1 MRKLI
6 SILLLTTLLSSV
18 FAEDKKSTETY
29 DATQIVTM
37 MKFGWNL
44 GNTLDALGGSWKK
57 GLNTQT
63 AWGQPLTTKEM
74 IDGLAKSGVKTIRIP
89 VSWSEHVIDKYYT
102 IDPKWMARV
111 KEIVTWAYENDMF
124 IILNSHHDNFDQN
137 KKIPAGKG
145 VYYPSEENYEESKKF
160 LTCLWKQISSHFI
173 EFDYH
178 LIFETLN
185 EPRPRGTS
193 NEWWYDQNSPV
204 CKKYMGTLN
213 KLNQDIVNTIRAS
226 GGNNTHRVIM
236 VPSLAASP
244 DAALSKDFRIPTDT
258 VENRLAI
265 SVHMYTPYNF
275 AMASPGDI
283 KFTEAHQKEL
293 STIFRKLYNKFVSA
307 GTPVVIGEM
316 GATNKNN
323 LQDRINWFNFFI
335 TEARKNSIYT
345 CCLWDNGVW
354 KINEKDPKDKIYS
367 EHYGYYNRTKQT
379 WYFPEL
385 IKTAIKAM
393 EK

>member
-173 EFDYH
+173 DFDYH

-354 KINEKDPKDKIYS
+354 EINEKDPKDKIYS

-385 IKTAIKAM
+385 IKTAVKAM

>member
-1 MRKLI
+1 MRKII
-6 SILLLTTLLSSV
+6 SILLLTALLSSV

-173 EFDYH
+173 DFDYH

>member
-1 MRKLI
+1 MRKII

-102 IDPKWMARV
+102 IDPKWMTRV

-213 KLNQDIVNTIRAS
+213 KLNQDIVDTIRAS

-354 KINEKDPKDKIYS
+354 EINEKDSKDKIYS

>member
-1 MRKLI
+1 MRKII
-6 SILLLTTLLSSV
+6 SILLLTALLSSV

>member
-1 MRKLI
+1 
-6 SILLLTTLLSSV
+6 
-18 FAEDKKSTETY
+18 
-29 DATQIVTM
+29 
-37 MKFGWNL
+37 
-44 GNTLDALGGSWKK
+44 
-57 GLNTQT
+57 
-63 AWGQPLTTKEM
+63 
-74 IDGLAKSGVKTIRIP
+74 
-89 VSWSEHVIDKYYT
+89 
-102 IDPKWMARV
+102 
-111 KEIVTWAYENDMF
+111 
-124 IILNSHHDNFDQN
+124 
-137 KKIPAGKG
+137 
-145 VYYPSEENYEESKKF
+145 
-160 LTCLWKQISSHFI
+160 
-173 EFDYH
+173 
-178 LIFETLN
+178 
-185 EPRPRGTS
+185 
-193 NEWWYDQNSPV
+193 
-204 CKKYMGTLN
+204 MGTLN

-354 KINEKDPKDKIYS
+354 EINEKDPKDKIYS

>member
-185 EPRPRGTS
+185 EPRPKGTS

-354 KINEKDPKDKIYS
+354 EINEKDPKDKIYS

>member
-89 VSWSEHVIDKYYT
+89 VSWSEHIIDKYYT

-354 KINEKDPKDKIYS
+354 EINEKDPKDKIYS

>member
-173 EFDYH
+173 DFDYH

>member
-89 VSWSEHVIDKYYT
+89 VSWSEHIIDKYYT

-293 STIFRKLYNKFVSA
+293 STIFSKLYNKFVSA

-354 KINEKDPKDKIYS
+354 EINENDPKDKIYS

>member
-1 MRKLI
+1 MRKFLT
-6 SILLLTTLLSSV
+6 ILLFTALLSPV
-18 FAEDKKSTETY
+18 FAEDKKSTEIY
-29 DATQIVTM
+29 DASQIVTM
-37 MKFGWNL
+37 MGFGWNL
-44 GNTLDALGGSWKK
+44 GNTLDAIGGSWSK

-63 AWGQPLTTKEM
+63 AWGQPLTTKQM

-89 VSWSEHVIDKYYT
+89 VSWSEHVIDKHYT

-111 KEIVTWAYENDMF
+111 KEIVSWAYENDMF
-124 IILNSHHDNFDQN
+124 IILNSHHDNYDQN

-145 VYYPSEENYEESKKF
+145 VYYPSQENYEESSKF
-160 LTCLWKQISSHFI
+160 LVSLWKQICAHFND
-173 EFDYH
+173 FDYH

-185 EPRPRGTS
+185 EPRPRGT
-193 NEWWYDQNSPV
+193 NYEWWYDQNSAE

-226 GGNNTHRVIM
+226 GGNNTHRMIM
-236 VPSLAASP
+236 FPSLAASP
-244 DAALSKDFRIPTDT
+244 DAALTKDFRIPTDT
-258 VENRLAI
+258 VENRLI
-265 SVHMYTPYNF
+265 LSVHMYTPYNF

-283 KFTEAHQKEL
+283 KFTDAHRKDL
-293 STIFRKLYNKFVSA
+293 DTIFRKLYNKFVST
-307 GTPVVIGEM
+307 GIPVVVGEM

-323 LQDRINWFNFFI
+323 LEHRVAWFDYFI
-335 TEARKNSIYT
+335 TSARKNGIMT

-354 KINEKDPKDKIYS
+354 KIDESKPKDQIYS
-367 EHYGYYNRTKQT
+367 EHYGFYNRTEQK

-385 IKTAIKAM
+385 LKASLKAM

>member
-293 STIFRKLYNKFVSA
+293 STIFRKLYNKFISA

-354 KINEKDPKDKIYS
+354 EINEKDPKDKIYS

>member
-173 EFDYH
+173 DFDYH

-354 KINEKDPKDKIYS
+354 EINEKDPKDKIYS

>member
-18 FAEDKKSTETY
+18 FAEDKKSTEAY

-89 VSWSEHVIDKYYT
+89 VSWSEHIIDKYYT

-204 CKKYMGTLN
+204 CKKHMGTLN

-354 KINEKDPKDKIYS
+354 EINEKDPKDKIYS

>member
-89 VSWSEHVIDKYYT
+89 VSWSEHIIDKYYT

-111 KEIVTWAYENDMF
+111 KEIVTWAYKNDMF

-354 KINEKDPKDKIYS
+354 EINEKDPKDKIYS

>member
-18 FAEDKKSTETY
+18 FAEDKKSTEIY

-354 KINEKDPKDKIYS
+354 EINEKDPKDKIYS

>member
-293 STIFRKLYNKFVSA
+293 STIFRKLYNKFVSS

-354 KINEKDPKDKIYS
+354 EINEKDPKDKIYS

>member
-89 VSWSEHVIDKYYT
+89 VSWSEHIIDKYYT

-160 LTCLWKQISSHFI
+160 LTCLWKQISSHFVD
-173 EFDYH
+173 FDYH

-293 STIFRKLYNKFVSA
+293 STIFKKLYNKFVSA

-354 KINEKDPKDKIYS
+354 EINEKDPKDKIYS

>member
-354 KINEKDPKDKIYS
+354 EINENDHKDKIYS

>member
-354 KINEKDPKDKIYS
+354 EINEKDPKDKIYS

>member
-213 KLNQDIVNTIRAS
+213 KLNQDIVDTIRAS

-354 KINEKDPKDKIYS
+354 EINEKDPKDKIYS

>member
-89 VSWSEHVIDKYYT
+89 VSWSEHIIDKYYT

-213 KLNQDIVNTIRAS
+213 KLNQDIVDTIRAS

-354 KINEKDPKDKIYS
+354 EINEKDPKDKIYS

>member
-1 MRKLI
+1 MKKLI

-354 KINEKDPKDKIYS
+354 EINEKDPKDKIYS

>member
-89 VSWSEHVIDKYYT
+89 VSWSEHIIDKYYT

-173 EFDYH
+173 DFDYH

-354 KINEKDPKDKIYS
+354 EINEKDPKDKIYS